1 MEDSV
6 CTDFKGVIKEI
17 KTDNGDNSEILK
29 TDNSD
34 NSDNS
39 EKSVTVYTKKFD
51 E

>member
-1 MEDSV
+1 MEDSA
-6 CTDFKGVIKEI
+6 CMDFKGVIKGI

-34 NSDNS
+34 NNDNS
-39 EKSVTVYTKKFD
+39 ENYVTVYMKKFD

>member
-1 MEDSV
+1 M
-6 CTDFKGVIKEI
+6 DFRGVIKGV

-39 EKSVTVYTKKFD
+39 EKSVTVYTKNFD